1 MSRQGDHH
9 DEMPGPA
16 ALDDA
21 TLEAFLS
28 GRPLGAG
35 ELGPL
40 AAFAEDVRVAV
51 DGPAPVP
58 TAEMARLLT
67 EGIPTPTGVTRA
79 ALAPRAGTRDAAVSK
94 RRKTMTISELLAALM
109 AKLAGLGAASKA
121 ALGLGVA
128 AASVTGAGA
137 AGVLPEPAQ
146 RAVAQVVSAAT
157 PFELEDPTDAVGEV
171 GDDTEAGDAVD
182 DGDGDTNGEDG
193 TKPTDNHGA
202 CVSEAAHNA
211 PRGPGGEHGRAVSA
225 VARSDCGKTTAT
237 SSPSTTTTVPGST
250 TTTTVDDGET
260 SVEANRGPGSRGNGG
275 GNPNRGNSGPGN
287 SGNGNTGPGNSGNG
301 NSGPGNSGNGG
312 GHGPGR
318 SGK

>member
-1 MSRQGDHH
+1 VSGLGDHN

-16 ALDDA
+16 AFDDA

-28 GRPLGAG
+28 GRPVGAG

-40 AAFAEDVRVAV
+40 CAFAEDVRVVV
-51 DGPAPVP
+51 DRPAPAP
-58 TAEMARLLT
+58 TAEMARLLA

-79 ALAPRAGTRDAAVSK
+79 ALAPRAGARDADVPK
-94 RRKTMTISELLAALM
+94 RRKTMTITELLAALM

-137 AGVLPEPAQ
+137 AGVLPDAAQ
-146 RAVAQVVSAAT
+146 HAVAEVVSAAT
-157 PFELEDPTDAVGEV
+157 PFELEDPRDAVADAA
-171 GDDTEAGDAVD
+171 DDAGDLAD
-182 DGDGDTNGEDG
+182 DADDGATDGDGDTGE
-193 TKPTDNHGA
+193 PRNHGA

-225 VARSDCGKTTAT
+225 IARSDCGKTTTT
-237 SSPSTTTTVPGST
+237 SSPSTTTTVLSST
-250 TTTTVDDGET
+250 TTTTVDDDQT
-260 SVEANRGPGSRGNGG
+260 TLDANRGRGGPGGG
-275 GNPNRGNSGPGN
+275 GNPNHGNSGPGN
-287 SGNGNTGPGNSGNG
+287 SGNGNSDRGNSGNG

-312 GHGPGR
+312 GQGNGR
-318 SGK
+318 SGR